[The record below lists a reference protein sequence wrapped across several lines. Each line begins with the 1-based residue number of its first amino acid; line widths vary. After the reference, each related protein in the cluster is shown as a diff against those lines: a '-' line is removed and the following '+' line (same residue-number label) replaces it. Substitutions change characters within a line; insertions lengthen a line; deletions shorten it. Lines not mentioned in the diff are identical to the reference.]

1 MKNLDVSKKDMKIKG
16 KIFEKR
22 KRIEVGKGSKGNRGE

>member
-1 MKNLDVSKKDMKIKG
+1 MLDKIIGYKKG

-22 KRIEVGKGSKGNRGE
+22 KRKRIHKRKINVGA